1 MKHHLKDSLREM
13 RGSSMRRLTIK
24 NPKSLAIKI
33 STIFIPVF
41 SIATITQSM
50 VYVLPALAVGVL
62 LGANIN
68 QNDKKDSSDVD
79 DGVDPSDS

>member
-1 MKHHLKDSLREM
+1 
-13 RGSSMRRLTIK
+13 MRRFTIR

-33 STIFIPVF
+33 STVFIPVF

-50 VYVLPALAVGVL
+50 VYVLPTLAIGVL

-79 DGVDPSDS
+79 DGMDPGDS